1 MKIILII
8 LCVLAF
14 LLLFALFLKA
24 RFRIKAESE
33 VTLTLEVLF
42 LKFRLF
48 PKKEARPD
56 PRKFSKRA
64 LEKKIAKERKKA
76 LKKQKKASAKNTK
89 KQKQEESPKES
100 NGSLTE
106 KIELVLFLVKKLFSA
121 LGKRLRIDVKRL
133 NIIVATGDAAE
144 TAVLYGAVSASA
156 AALTEF
162 LVTKT
167 KTTLPNA
174 ERGGVFADFVGEK
187 SRVDIEIVLSM
198 RVYQAFGLVF
208 SVAYN
213 YLKKQ
218 ISGNK

>member
-1 MKIILII
+1 MKIFLII

-14 LLLFALFLKA
+14 LLLFALLLKV

-33 VTLTLEVLF
+33 VTLTLEALF

-76 LKKQKKASAKNTK
+76 LKKQKKKSAKSTK

-100 NGSLTE
+100 RGSLTE
-106 KIELVLFLVKKLFSA
+106 KIDLVLFLVKKLFSA

-162 LVTKT
+162 LVTKA
-167 KTTLPNA
+167 KTTLPHA

-208 SVAYN
+208 SIAYN

-218 ISGNK
+218 IFGNK